1 MSSMID
7 TTSYGMMSSQAVT
20 DNYAAEALQNKIS
33 RTDAQTATDD
43 ELMEACKSFETY
55 FVEQVIKE
63 MKKTVK
69 SEEEEGEYMQYFGDT
84 LYEQYASAI
93 TESGQLGIAK
103 TLYDSMKTNTVN
115 PLTLTDTE

>member
-7 TTSYGMMSSQAVT
+7 TSSYSMMSSQAVT
-20 DNYAAEALQNKIS
+20 DSYAAEALKNKIS
-33 RTDAQTATDD
+33 STNAETATDE

-84 LYEQYASAI
+84 LYEQYAKAI
-93 TESGQLGIAK
+93 TETGQLGIAK
-103 TLYDSMKTNTVN
+103 TMYDSMKTNTVN
-115 PLTLTDTE
+115 PVTLTETE